1 MKDEIIISLVILTI
15 CVGIPL
21 LITTVRGKE
30 EPNMTPTIKQTFN
43 ELTVTVIYDNYP
55 AQAGFTTAW
64 GFACVIQEADKTI
77 LFDTGGDGAVLLAN
91 MAKAGIDPAVIDLV
105 VLSHQHWDHISG
117 IYHVLN
123 TNARVQIYL
132 PQSFSTHFKQDLQR
146 YGAEL
151 IEVHD
156 AVEIC
161 PGVYSTGDLAGPV
174 REQSLVL
181 QTPKGMIVITGCAH
195 PDIVHIIQQ
204 AKAILPGDLLL
215 VMGGFHLMNDN
226 EAAIR
231 NVVSQFRELG
241 VRYVAA
247 SHCTGD
253 RARQMFAQE
262 YQHHYLPVGAGT
274 VITLKELP

>member
-1 MKDEIIISLVILTI
+1 MKDELIISLMILTM
-15 CVGIPL
+15 GIGLPL

-30 EPNMTPTIKQTFN
+30 EPNMAPVIKQTFN

-64 GFACVIQEADKTI
+64 GFACVIQGTENTI
-77 LFDTGGDGAVLLAN
+77 LFDTGGDGAILLAN
-91 MAKAGIDPAVIDLV
+91 MAKAGIDPEAIDLV
-105 VLSHQHWDHISG
+105 VLSHQHWDHTGG
-117 IYHVLN
+117 IYHVLH
-123 TNARVQIYL
+123 TNARVQIFL

-161 PGVYSTGDLAGPV
+161 PGVSSTGDLAGPI

-181 QTPKGMIVITGCAH
+181 QTPKGIIVITGCAH
-195 PDIVHIIQQ
+195 PGIAHIIQW
-204 AKAILPGDLLL
+204 ATALFPGDLLL

-226 EAAIR
+226 EALIR